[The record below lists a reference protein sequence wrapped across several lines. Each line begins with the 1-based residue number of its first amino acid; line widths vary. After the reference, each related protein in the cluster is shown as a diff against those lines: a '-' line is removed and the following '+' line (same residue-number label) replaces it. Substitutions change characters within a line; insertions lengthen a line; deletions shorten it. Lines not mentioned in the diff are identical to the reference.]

1 MSRDFLAYRARA
13 AVRASARTLTLV
25 LAALSLPAL
34 SGVWHVV
41 AAQPVS
47 RAQGP
52 AASVTSAAP
61 QTGDT
66 GTVSYDVGGV
76 RVIQRFATTSE
87 IVVANLYLLGGL
99 RQVTRENAG
108 IELLLLD
115 ASERGTRTYPREQLR
130 RAMARQGTL
139 ISTTVSTDWS
149 SIGLRATRAT
159 FDSTWAV
166 LASRV
171 MEPRLDSADVELLRR
186 QMLAAVRQ
194 RHDSPDA
201 LLEHL
206 ADSVAFEG
214 HPYALAPVGTE
225 HSLARI
231 SLGDL
236 RRYHQ
241 TQVVK
246 SRMLLVVVGNISRA
260 KIERAVQQTLARLPA
275 GGYAW
280 TLPDTLPRRPAAVTV
295 VERTLPTNY
304 VLGLYAG
311 PRGGTREYH
320 ALRIATAILSGQLFA
335 EVRSRRNLTY
345 AVDAPFVERAVAVGG
360 LYVTTVYPRETLEVM
375 QQTLRALKTGTV
387 DEGALER
394 LIQQFATQYFLDNES
409 AAEQAN
415 FLARAHLYH
424 GDYRVAERFRDEL
437 RQVTPAD
444 IRTAAQRYM
453 RDVQFVYIGDGKRAP
468 TAVMERF

>member
-1 MSRDFLAYRARA
+1 MRGARPSRARA
-13 AVRASARTLTLV
+13 AAVLIALAV
-25 LAALSLPAL
+25 LAPDGGAPRAWAQATARPAGAA
-34 SGVWHVV
+34 GV
-41 AAQPVS
+41 AGS
-47 RAQGP
+47 
-52 AASVTSAAP
+52 AASQS
-61 QTGDT
+61 GDT
-66 GTVSYDVGGV
+66 GTVSYDVSGV

-99 RQVTRENAG
+99 RQVTHENAG

-115 ASERGTRTYPREQLR
+115 ASERGTRSYPREQLR

-139 ISTTVSTDWS
+139 ISTSVSTDWS
-149 SIGLRATRAT
+149 SIGLRATRTT

-171 MEPRLDSADVELLRR
+171 MEPRLDSADVEILRR

-194 RHDSPDA
+194 RHDSPDV

-206 ADSVAFEG
+206 ADSVAFAG
-214 HPYALAPVGTE
+214 HPYALPPVGTE
-225 HSLARI
+225 QSLARVTAA
-231 SLGDL
+231 DL
-236 RRYHQ
+236 RRYHE

-260 KIERAVQQTLARLPA
+260 KIEGAVRQSLARLPA
-275 GGYAW
+275 GSYAW
-280 TLPDTLPRRPAAVTV
+280 TLPDTLPRRAAGVTV
-295 VERTLPTNY
+295 IERALPTNY

-360 LYVTTVYPRETLEVM
+360 LYVTTAYPRETLEIM
-375 QQTLRALKTGTV
+375 QQTLRALKAGTV

-394 LIQQFATQYFLDNES
+394 LIQQFTTQYFLDNES

-415 FLARAHLYH
+415 FLARAQLYH

-437 RQVTPAD
+437 RRVTPAD